1 MKVSRRKGSLGRALS
16 FLPVLARV
24 ATDGGMQVSR
34 HPKIPEGS
42 FFPLWR
48 GLVSECREINEP
60 LTASARMV
68 PGGRHLMV

>member
-1 MKVSRRKGSLGRALS
+1 MNMVSRHKGTGGAFPFHRW
-16 FLPVLARV
+16 PCREG
-24 ATDGGMQVSR
+24 DGMQVSR
-34 HPKIPEGS
+34 HPKIPEGLI

-68 PGGRHLMV
+68 PGGWRLY